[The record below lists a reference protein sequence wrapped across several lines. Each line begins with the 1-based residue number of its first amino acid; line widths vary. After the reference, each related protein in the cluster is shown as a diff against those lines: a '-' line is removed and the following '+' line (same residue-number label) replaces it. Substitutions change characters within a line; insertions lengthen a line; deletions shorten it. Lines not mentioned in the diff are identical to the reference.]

1 MEGDSLLLIGL
12 FVLCVIFSAY
22 FSASESG
29 FARMNKIRMKNRAD
43 DGDKKAKNAVYISN
57 NHDKALTAI
66 LIGNNIVNFYRNS
79 DYE

>member
-12 FVLCVIFSAY
+12 FVLCVIFSGY
-22 FSASESG
+22 FSASESA

-43 DGDKKAKNAVYISN
+43 DGDKKAKNAMYISN

-66 LIGNNIVNFYRNS
+66 LTIS
-79 DYE
+79 